1 MFNLSNKKISKRRNG
16 EIAAY
21 TQPTNSV
28 RSAAVSRPRH
38 VETASSGSTT
48 LMSSAAAANTNVAEG
63 YLTGM
68 VAEDSPL
75 LLDAYR
81 DMYYNDSICGSAVD
95 LWSELPFSD
104 FQLFGLPEDQLEVY
118 RSAIARLN
126 IRSACSQM
134 TRQYLVD
141 GSYTATLVFDNK
153 TTQFTDQIPYATE
166 DLTFDD
172 SPLFSQD
179 PVITAKIGKRFD
191 KFLNETTPEWQNL
204 RKSVPAKLLEAL
216 KSGEFVL
223 DPLSTIY
230 LARRTMATQPA
241 VSYLK
246 RCLPIYMLEKVLYR
260 GTLFELSRRQRANV
274 LVTAGDDMWEPTVD
288 ELSALANLFQQSDL
302 DPMGA
307 LIVTRNSVNVSEFRC
322 LAGDTLVSS
331 DAGICTIQSLVEHDP
346 ETMTPNT
353 TLPLKN
359 VNIKGV
365 DGSFHNVQEWH
376 FRGKA
381 KTVYVESADTK
392 VRLQVT
398 ANHKFPIFRDGKF
411 QFEKAE
417 NLQGQYILLERNGVQ
432 AEGSTG
438 LPKFAASRET
448 YNNRFK
454 LPTVMSADLA
464 YLLGMVLA
472 EGYVSDN
479 SVHVTNTDEDI
490 LYKVRSILMDLF
502 HCEATERSGELP
514 SGKTIVTLSV
524 NNRVLSEFFQNLGV
538 KTAKYFNESKD
549 YVGRAC
555 RHYEIPDCIL
565 SAPMDC
571 KAAFLAAYIDGDGSL
586 IRKSGRIEIKFF
598 TGSERMA
605 RQLQMLTFDLGC
617 PSVFFSSEPYD
628 KEDSTFNGY
637 KRHTTYRVYLSN
649 HAAYKLNLLTE
660 NHMAATRKLPNC
672 ELSYSTKRKDGIP
685 ADLIIPLIKER
696 IVRRKKHGTVF
707 LNDSGK
713 EVYVEGGWVETCI
726 QQNYHGTPF
735 LYDQYE
741 VGYYDDFMRF
751 LATIMP
757 SLHRAM
763 LRLFKL
769 KPLFELANVSE
780 AGETYVYDLTM
791 NEAESL
797 PIFSANGILTKNSAG
812 DFVKWTDVYDQTTSM
827 KLKALGISDA
837 FLSSDSTYANAEQA
851 VAVFMDNIS
860 AYRSFFTHTVFE
872 NKLFPLIAMA
882 KGFVK
887 DTEKN
892 VEKAD
897 LSIKTVN
904 DYSTL
909 AIPKVRWSK
918 RLSANNDENLMA
930 SLEALTEKG
939 VPVPMRLWIA
949 AAGLDANMLLT
960 ELEDDAE
967 LKSKLEQLGASEDD
981 EMDIELSSLS
991 PLSKKSKGFKE
1002 LVESGILSDA
1012 VRIGGD
1018 GKVHNVINQSKAHK
1032 AINENIVK
1040 AVSANKE
1047 KGK

>member
-307 LIVTRNSVNVSEFRC
+307 LIVTRNSVNVSEFR
-322 LAGDTLVSS
+322 
-331 DAGICTIQSLVEHDP
+331 
-346 ETMTPNT
+346 
-353 TLPLKN
+353 
-359 VNIKGV
+359 
-365 DGSFHNVQEWH
+365 
-376 FRGKA
+376 
-381 KTVYVESADTK
+381 
-392 VRLQVT
+392 
-398 ANHKFPIFRDGKF
+398 
-411 QFEKAE
+411 
-417 NLQGQYILLERNGVQ
+417 
-432 AEGSTG
+432 
-438 LPKFAASRET
+438 
-448 YNNRFK
+448 
-454 LPTVMSADLA
+454 
-464 YLLGMVLA
+464 
-472 EGYVSDN
+472 
-479 SVHVTNTDEDI
+479 
-490 LYKVRSILMDLF
+490 
-502 HCEATERSGELP
+502 SG
-514 SGKTIVTLSV
+514 
-524 NNRVLSEFFQNLGV
+524 
-538 KTAKYFNESKD
+538 
-549 YVGRAC
+549 
-555 RHYEIPDCIL
+555 
-565 SAPMDC
+565 
-571 KAAFLAAYIDGDGSL
+571 
-586 IRKSGRIEIKFF
+586 
-598 TGSERMA
+598 
-605 RQLQMLTFDLGC
+605 
-617 PSVFFSSEPYD
+617 
-628 KEDSTFNGY
+628 
-637 KRHTTYRVYLSN
+637 
-649 HAAYKLNLLTE
+649 
-660 NHMAATRKLPNC
+660 
-672 ELSYSTKRKDGIP
+672 
-685 ADLIIPLIKER
+685 
-696 IVRRKKHGTVF
+696 
-707 LNDSGK
+707 
-713 EVYVEGGWVETCI
+713 
-726 QQNYHGTPF
+726 
-735 LYDQYE
+735 
-741 VGYYDDFMRF
+741 
-751 LATIMP
+751 
-757 SLHRAM
+757 
-763 LRLFKL
+763 
-769 KPLFELANVSE
+769 
-780 AGETYVYDLTM
+780 
-791 NEAESL
+791 
-797 PIFSANGILTKNSAG
+797 G

-837 FLSSDSTYANAEQA
+837 FLSSDSCLPGDALVPTSRGLLRMDEIIPNATTLEKDVHVSVSMGAKSRYGKHGQIKSGLFNGVRNTIRVGLSNGSAIKATGNHPILVFDGISTNWKRTDQLEIGDVVCYDTTSIETSHRLLLNIPSPTYKPHTKPSYMNKVLRPNEMTEGLAYLLGALFADGWISKKQVGFSNTNKEMCDKVVSLISKYFGVKMTVTYKEGSTYDIYGVTGETLPHWHTVQTSKDLSEALDYLGFTIHNAGSKNCSMRDLPWSIRQANTSCQQAFLAGYLDGDGNISHGKCSLLSTSEKLRNGIYNLLASLGVYSIIDGRAVHVSSTEDRQRLFDMVRPYCVKDVPTIDYSDSFKTHCIPVSGYFNVIKNRIVGSNRYGYILDDSSVISANKLSHKYGVNIQGMVNGKIKTCPYNKRMAKGVYKFLSFFDAELAKEFKRSWKSKYVYLKVTSLEDCGKERVYDISMVDEPAFVAQGIVVHNTYNNAEQA

-892 VEKAD
+892 VEKAN

-967 LKSKLEQLGASEDD
+967 LKSKLEQLGATEDD